1 MNTTDEGCR
10 NRDCC
15 SAGGEGPL
23 GAGAHVVLL
32 LFLVLID
39 RRDVVNEAVALLA
52 RSLVVVALVILL
64 VLRMYQPM

>member
-1 MNTTDEGCR
+1 
-10 NRDCC
+10 
-15 SAGGEGPL
+15 L
-23 GAGAHVVLL
+23 GAGAHIVLL